1 MQYAVPSEFG
11 GFMRV
16 TSVLFVAVLF
26 VAAAT
31 LGGHRQQSL
40 EIYSIDV
47 EGGNAVLFVSPTGE
61 SLLFD
66 AGNPGVRDAGQIAA
80 AAQQAGVKQIN
91 YLVISHW
98 HNDHFGSVPVLSA
111 KVPIRNFVDHGPP
124 MIETSENALAGYKA
138 YTAVRDTGHYMRVK
152 PGDKIPIKGL
162 DVQVVTSD
170 GAAIT
175 SPLQGSGAP
184 NPLCREFKPMVE
196 NAAAAE
202 DGRSTGIVVRFGR
215 FRAIELGDLT
225 WTKEYALVCPNNL
238 LGTFDLY
245 FTDRHGIAAG
255 SPTFVHA
262 LKPRVAIFD
271 NGARK
276 GASREAF
283 FTLKSSPGLED
294 IWQLHYGVPRP
305 AREAFGETTDQGGK
319 DLNAPEEF
327 IANLVEEH
335 TPTDAAHNLEISARE
350 DGSFSLTNQR
360 TGYNKEYRPRQ

>member
-1 MQYAVPSEFG
+1 MPCYSSHQLVSRSCSMPAIRARATPS
-11 GFMRV
+11 RLPPQPRKRA
-16 TSVLFVAVLF
+16 S
-26 VAAAT
+26 
-31 LGGHRQQSL
+31 
-40 EIYSIDV
+40 
-47 EGGNAVLFVSPTGE
+47 
-61 SLLFD
+61 
-66 AGNPGVRDAGQIAA
+66 
-80 AAQQAGVKQIN
+80 IN

-98 HNDHFGSVPVLSA
+98 HADHFGGVPDLSTRL
-111 KVPIRNFVDHGPP
+111 PIRNFVDHGPP
-124 MIETSENALAGYKA
+124 LIETSENAVAGYKA
-138 YTAVRDTGHYMRVK
+138 YTTVRDKGHYVPFK

-175 SPLQGSGAP
+175 SPLPGGGAP
-184 NPLCREFKPMVE
+184 NPLCREFKPIVE
-196 NAAAAE
+196 NAAAVE

-238 LGTFDLY
+238 LGRFDLY

-276 GASREAF
+276 GASKDAF
-283 FTLKSSPGLED
+283 LTLKSSPGLED

-335 TPTDAAHNLEISARE
+335 TPTDAEHNLKISAWE

-360 TGYNKEYRPRQ
+360 TGYNKEYRPHQ

>member
-1 MQYAVPSEFG
+1 V
-11 GFMRV
+11 RIRWRIV
-16 TSVLFVAVLF
+16 SVLFVAVSF
-26 VAAAT
+26 VAAAAN
-31 LGGHRQQSL
+31 LSAQPRQTL

-66 AGNPGVRDAGQIAA
+66 AGNPGARDAEQIASTA
-80 AAQQAGVKQIN
+80 KEAGVKQID

-98 HNDHFGSVPVLSA
+98 HADHFGSVPELA
-111 KVPIRNFVDHGPP
+111 TRLPIRNFVDHGPP
-124 MIETSENALAGYKA
+124 LIETTENARAA
-138 YTAVRDTGHYMRVK
+138 YQAYAAVRDKGHYMPVK
-152 PGDKIPIKGL
+152 PGDKIPITGL

-170 GAAIT
+170 GAAPT
-175 SPLQGSGAP
+175 SPLSGGGTP
-184 NPLCREFKPMVE
+184 NPLCREFKPIVE
-196 NAAAAE
+196 NAAAVE

-215 FRAIELGDLT
+215 FGALELGDLT

-238 LGTFDLY
+238 LGTLELY

-276 GASREAF
+276 GASRDAF
-283 FTLKSSPGLED
+283 LTLKSSPGLED
-294 IWQLHYGVPRP
+294 IWQLHYSVPRP

-335 TPTDAAHNLEISARE
+335 SPTDAAHNLKISARE
-350 DGSFSLTNQR
+350 DGSFSVTNQR
-360 TGYNKEYRPRQ
+360 TGYSKEYRRRQ

>member
-1 MQYAVPSEFG
+1 V
-11 GFMRV
+11 RTRLRIV
-16 TSVLFVAVLF
+16 SVLFVAVSF
-26 VAAAT
+26 VAAAAT
-31 LGGHRQQSL
+31 LGAQRQQTL

-47 EGGNAVLFVSPTGE
+47 EGGNAVLFVSPSGA

-66 AGNPGVRDAGQIAA
+66 AGNPGARDAEQIAA
-80 AAQQAGVKQIN
+80 AAKEAGVKQID

-98 HNDHFGSVPVLSA
+98 HADHFGGVPELSTRL
-111 KVPIRNFVDHGPP
+111 PIRNFVDHGPP
-124 MIETSENALAGYKA
+124 IIETTENARAA
-138 YTAVRDTGHYMRVK
+138 YQAYATIRDTGHYKPAK
-152 PGDKIPIKGL
+152 PGDKIPIKGM

-175 SPLQGSGAP
+175 SPLPGGEAP
-184 NPLCREFKPMVE
+184 NPLCREFKPIVE
-196 NAAAAE
+196 NAAAVE

-215 FRAIELGDLT
+215 FRALEFGDLT

-276 GASREAF
+276 GASKGAF
-283 FTLKSSPGLED
+283 LTLKSSPGLED
-294 IWQLHYGVPRP
+294 IWQLHYSVVRP

-319 DLNAPEEF
+319 DLNAPEVF

-335 TPTDAAHNLEISARE
+335 TSAHAAHNLKISARE
-350 DGSFSLTNQR
+350 DGSFSVTNQR
-360 TGYNKEYRPRQ
+360 TGYHKVYGRHQ

>member
-1 MQYAVPSEFG
+1 
-11 GFMRV
+11 MRIRLRIV
-16 TSVLFVAVLF
+16 SVLFVAVSF
-26 VAAAT
+26 VAVAAP
-31 LGGHRQQSL
+31 LGAQRQQTL

-66 AGNPGVRDAGQIAA
+66 AGNPDARDAEQIASA
-80 AAQQAGVKQIN
+80 AKEAGVKQID

-98 HNDHFGSVPVLSA
+98 HADHFGSVTDLSPRL
-111 KVPIRNFVDHGPP
+111 PIHNFVDHGPP
-124 MIETSENALAGYKA
+124 MIETSESALAGYEA
-138 YTAVRDTGHYMRVK
+138 YAAVRDRGHYMPVK

-175 SPLQGSGAP
+175 SPLAGGKAP
-184 NPLCREFKPMVE
+184 NPLCSEFKPIVE
-196 NAAAAE
+196 NAAAVE

-215 FRAIELGDLT
+215 FRTIELGDLT
-225 WTKEYALVCPNNL
+225 WTKEHALVCPNNL

-276 GASREAF
+276 GASKDAF
-283 FTLKSSPGLED
+283 LTLKSSPGLQD
-294 IWQLHYGVPRP
+294 IWQLHYSVPRP
-305 AREAFGETTDQGGK
+305 REK
-319 DLNAPEEF
+319 PSVKPR
-327 IANLVEEH
+327 I
-335 TPTDAAHNLEISARE
+335 RE
-350 DGSFSLTNQR
+350 GR
-360 TGYNKEYRPRQ
+360 I

>member
-1 MQYAVPSEFG
+1 
-11 GFMRV
+11 MREI
-16 TSVLFVAVLF
+16 SVLCVCVSLF
-26 VAAAT
+26 AAT
-31 LGGHRQQSL
+31 ASLGARRERSL
-40 EIYSIDV
+40 QIYSIDV
-47 EGGNAVLFVSPTGE
+47 EGGNSVLFVSPTGE

-66 AGNPGVRDAGQIAA
+66 AGNPGARDAEQIAA
-80 AAQQAGVKQIN
+80 AAQEAGVKEIT

-98 HNDHFGSVPVLSA
+98 HNDHFGGVPALSA
-111 KVPIRNFVDHGPP
+111 KLSIRNFVDHGPP
-124 MIETSENALAGYKA
+124 MVETSENSLAGYKA
-138 YTAVRDTGHYMRVK
+138 YAAVRDKGYYMRAK

-170 GAAIT
+170 GAAINV
-175 SPLQGSGAP
+175 PLPGGGAP
-184 NPLCREFKPMVE
+184 NPLCRDFKPIAE
-196 NAAAAE
+196 NAAAVE

-225 WTKEYALVCPNNL
+225 WTKENALVCPNNL

-276 GASREAF
+276 GASSEAF
-283 FTLKSSPGLED
+283 LTIKSSPGLED
-294 IWQLHYGVPRP
+294 IWQQHYSVPRP
-305 AREAFGETTDQGGK
+305 AREAFGETGDQGGE
-319 DLNAPEEF
+319 DLNAPKEF

-335 TPTDAAHNLEISARE
+335 TPGDSPYNLKITARA
-350 DGSFSLTNQR
+350 DGSFSVTNQR
-360 TGYNKEYRPRQ
+360 TGFSKEYKKLRRTGS

>member
-1 MQYAVPSEFG
+1 
-11 GFMRV
+11 MRV
-16 TSVLFVAVLF
+16 ISVLFVAVSF
-26 VAAAT
+26 VAAAAT
-31 LGGHRQQSL
+31 LGAQRQQTL

-66 AGNPGVRDAGQIAA
+66 AGNPGARDAEQIAA
-80 AAQQAGVKQIN
+80 AAKEAGVKQID

-98 HNDHFGSVPVLSA
+98 HADHFGGVPDLSTRL
-111 KVPIRNFVDHGPP
+111 PIHNFVDHGPP
-124 MIETSENALAGYKA
+124 MIETSETALAGYKA
-138 YTAVRDTGHYMRVK
+138 YAAVRDKGHYMPVK

-170 GAAIT
+170 GAAVT
-175 SPLQGSGAP
+175 TPFPGGGAA
-184 NPLCREFKPMVE
+184 NPPCREFKPIVE
-196 NAAAAE
+196 NAAGAE

-255 SPTFVHA
+255 SPMFVHA

-271 NGARK
+271 NGGRK

-283 FTLKSSPGLED
+283 LTLKSSPGLED

-319 DLNAPEEF
+319 DLNASEEF

-335 TPTDAAHNLEISARE
+335 TPTDAAHNLKISARE

-360 TGYNKEYRPRQ
+360 TGYNKEYRPRR

>member
-1 MQYAVPSEFG
+1 
-11 GFMRV
+11 MRIRLRIV
-16 TSVLFVAVLF
+16 SVLFVAVSF
-26 VAAAT
+26 VAVAAP
-31 LGGHRQQSL
+31 LGAQRRQTL

-66 AGNPGVRDAGQIAA
+66 AGNPGARDAEQIASA
-80 AAQQAGVKQIN
+80 AKEAGVKQID

-98 HNDHFGSVPVLSA
+98 HADHFGSVLELSTRL
-111 KVPIRNFVDHGPP
+111 PIRKFVDHGPP
-124 MIETSENALAGYKA
+124 LIETTENARAA
-138 YTAVRDTGHYMRVK
+138 YQAYAIVRDRGHYMPVK

-175 SPLQGSGAP
+175 SPLAGGKAP
-184 NPLCREFKPMVE
+184 NPLCSEFKPMVE
-196 NAAAAE
+196 NAAAVE

-215 FRAIELGDLT
+215 FRTIELGDLT
-225 WTKEYALVCPNNL
+225 WTKEHALVCPNNL

-276 GASREAF
+276 GASKDAF
-283 FTLKSSPGLED
+283 LTLKSSPGLQD
-294 IWQLHYGVPRP
+294 IWQLHYSVPRP

-335 TPTDAAHNLEISARE
+335 TSAEAAHNLKISARE
-350 DGSFSLTNQR
+350 DGSFSVTNQR
-360 TGYNKEYRPRQ
+360 TGYHKEYKPRH

>member
-1 MQYAVPSEFG
+1 
-11 GFMRV
+11 MRLI
-16 TSVLFVAVLF
+16 SVLFVAVSF
-26 VAAAT
+26 VAAAAT
-31 LGGHRQQSL
+31 LDAQPQQTL
-40 EIYSIDV
+40 DIYSIDV

-66 AGNPGVRDAGQIAA
+66 AGNPGPRDAEQIAA
-80 AAQQAGVKQIN
+80 AAKEAGVKQID

-98 HNDHFGSVPVLSA
+98 HADHFGSVPDLST
-111 KVPIRNFVDHGPP
+111 KLPIRNFVDHGPP
-124 MIETSENALAGYKA
+124 MIETNENTLAGYRA
-138 YTAVRDTGHYMRVK
+138 YAAVRDKGHYMPVK

-170 GAAIT
+170 GAAVTTPI
-175 SPLQGSGAP
+175 PGGGAA
-184 NPLCREFKPMVE
+184 NPACREFKRIVE

-202 DGRSTGIVVRFGR
+202 DGRSTGIVVRFGW

-225 WTKEYALVCPNNL
+225 WTKEYPLVCPKNL

-255 SPTFVHA
+255 SPAFVHA

-276 GASREAF
+276 GTSREAF
-283 FTLKSSPGLED
+283 LTLKNSPGLED
-294 IWQLHYGVPRP
+294 IWQLHYSVPRP

-335 TPTDAAHNLEISARE
+335 TATDAAHNLKISARQ

-360 TGYNKEYRPRQ
+360 TGYNKEYGRRR